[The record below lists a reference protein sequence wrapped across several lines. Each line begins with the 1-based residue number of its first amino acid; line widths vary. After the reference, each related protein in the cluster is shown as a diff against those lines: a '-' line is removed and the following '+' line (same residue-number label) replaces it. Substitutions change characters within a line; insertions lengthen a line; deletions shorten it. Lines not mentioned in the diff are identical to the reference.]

1 MVEEMMRVL
10 SGVVYRL
17 NRIGPRTE
25 PWGTPHVRVDKG
37 ERCCGMKTADVRDDK
52 YEVNH

>member
-1 MVEEMMRVL
+1 MKELMSVL

-17 NRIGPRTE
+17 NRKWPRME
-25 PWGTPHVRVDKG
+25 PWGTPPVREDEG
-37 ERCCGMKTADVRDDK
+37 DRCSGMETADVRDDK

>member
-1 MVEEMMRVL
+1 MRVL

-25 PWGTPHVRVDKG
+25 PSRHHMS
-37 ERCCGMKTADVRDDK
+37 ERMRERGVVGWRRQMCETLSMK
-52 YEVNH
+52 